1 MAPRS
6 GLPERFNRVTWSL
19 RRPGIWATPR
29 CTMTNQIIWPWT
41 KAWRRRMD
49 MGYGQEVFST
59 YDEWVTVDQYL
70 LLKLKGEN
78 K

>member
-1 MAPRS
+1 
-6 GLPERFNRVTWSL
+6 
-19 RRPGIWATPR
+19 
-29 CTMTNQIIWPWT
+29 
-41 KAWRRRMD
+41 MD